1 MEEIR
6 EEVERLR
13 EEINRH
19 DYYYFVLD
27 EPKISDREYDKLM
40 QRLVEFEDEYP
51 ELITPNSP
59 TQRVGGEAIDE
70 FAKVE
75 HRFPMLSLAKSF
87 SQEEL
92 EDFDARIRKVKEDVG
107 YVAELKIDG
116 LSASLIYQGGK
127 LVQGATRGNGVVGED
142 ITHNIKT
149 IKSVPLSLQ
158 EEVDLEVRGEIYF
171 PKDKFIELNERRE
184 ELGKELFRQP
194 S

>member
-75 HRFPMLSLAKSF
+75 HRFLC
-87 SQEEL
+87 
-92 EDFDARIRKVKEDVG
+92 
-107 YVAELKIDG
+107 
-116 LSASLIYQGGK
+116 
-127 LVQGATRGNGVVGED
+127 
-142 ITHNIKT
+142 
-149 IKSVPLSLQ
+149 
-158 EEVDLEVRGEIYF
+158 
-171 PKDKFIELNERRE
+171 
-184 ELGKELFRQP
+184 
-194 S
+194 